1 MTRDENHTAEDA
13 DLVRDTLDGQ
23 TEAFRGLVERYSG
36 LVYNVAYGML
46 HNNEETSD
54 AVQEIFYRAFRGL
67 SGYKPQYPF
76 GVWLRRIAVNYLLDV
91 KKKKRI
97 RTVSLDE
104 PVDEDSG
111 PREYADDI
119 PSAHEQLLDR
129 QQEEQIRRAIT
140 QLREKYRVVM
150 VLRHFEDMSY
160 EDIAETLGCPVGT
173 VMTRLHR
180 ARQRLAEVLSTELEG
195 VR

>member
-1 MTRDENHTAEDA
+1 MTRDESHTADDR
-13 DLVRDTLDGQ
+13 DLVRETLDGR
-23 TEAFRGLVERYSG
+23 TEAFRGLVERHSG
-36 LVYNVAYGML
+36 MVYNVAYGML
-46 HNNEETSD
+46 HSSEDTGD

-91 KKKKRI
+91 KKKRRI

-104 PVDEDSG
+104 PVDENSG
-111 PREYADDI
+111 PREYADDD
-119 PSAHEQLLDR
+119 PSAREHLDDR
-129 QQEEQIRRAIT
+129 QQEERIRQAVAD
-140 QLREKYRVVM
+140 LPEKYRTVM
-150 VLRHFEDMSY
+150 VLRHFEEMSY

-180 ARQRLAEVLSTELEG
+180 ARQRLADVLSTELEG
-195 VR
+195 RR